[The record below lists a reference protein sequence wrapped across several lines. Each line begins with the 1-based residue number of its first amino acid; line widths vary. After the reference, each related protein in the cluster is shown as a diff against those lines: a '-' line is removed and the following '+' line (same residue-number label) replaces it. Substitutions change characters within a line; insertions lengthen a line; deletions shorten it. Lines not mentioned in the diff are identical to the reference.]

1 MSDAGLYPLYKLHL
15 LDSALHDLKMQAA
28 NLDVGKAEA
37 AQIKSLEA
45 DESGE
50 FAAAK
55 AVLADLKDKE
65 LEQKTL
71 EEKVAKF
78 EKQLFDGSV
87 TSAKE
92 IEHIQHEIE
101 MLKGLSSSLDDKL
114 LALMEEAPAA
124 KAKVDGVEKE
134 LAIARQALA
143 TKQSE
148 AKESHAEMQAR
159 YTAKGAERN
168 ALAKTIDE
176 SMLRQYEQIRKSTGS
191 TAMATVTNLDRCSH
205 CGMQVPEKAKDSIR
219 SGRITTC
226 ESCKRILFIVMPE
239 A

>member
-15 LDSALHDLKMQAA
+15 LDSALYDLKMQAA
-28 NLDVGKAEA
+28 NLDVGKAESA
-37 AQIKSLEA
+37 KIKALEA

-50 FAAAK
+50 YSAAK
-55 AVLADLKDKE
+55 ATLADLKDKE

-71 EEKVAKF
+71 DEKRAKF

-101 MLKGLSSSLDDKL
+101 MLKGLSSNLDDKL
-114 LALMEEAPAA
+114 LALMDEAPAA
-124 KAKVDGVEKE
+124 KAKVDEVEKE
-134 LAIARQALA
+134 IAITRQTLA
-143 TKQSE
+143 TKQAE
-148 AKESHAEMQAR
+148 AKELHGEMQAR
-159 YTAKGAERN
+159 FTAKGAERN

-176 SMLRQYEQIRKSTGS
+176 SMLRQYEQIRKATGS

-226 ESCKRILFIVMPE
+226 ETCKRILFIVMPE